1 MGLHRDKITALS
13 YSLGFRIALAVALI
27 LLASYV
33 VFIYLIVDMQHQ
45 LFFKQTIKETDSF
58 SAAVV
63 NATKHSM
70 LSDDPATTGTIV
82 RNMAMQHG
90 IYRIRIYNHD
100 GAIRFSSRAKEI
112 GVRADKK
119 AEACF
124 ACHSEDK
131 PFSQVVTGR
140 RTRIVQREGQRV
152 LGMITPIY
160 NGPDCYHAACHVHPS
175 EQKVLGVLDLGMS
188 LKDFDSHVRST
199 VFDIVL
205 LGLGTFVAVL
215 ATIVSYIVLRVHRPV
230 SRLLDATKR
239 LATGDYTCRLP
250 IDSKDEVG
258 RLALAFNI
266 MRAQIDRRTQELLRS
281 RGELKSLFE
290 QVPCFICVINKD
302 FEIVR
307 QNSYMRELFKGA
319 TGMRCFEVFKR
330 RGEKCEDC
338 HVEQAFKDGK
348 TRKREHCGITVS
360 GEEANYVSYV
370 APIVDKK
377 GEVVSAMIMAVDVR
391 DRVRLEKELRVTKD
405 FQTNL
410 IENSIHGIIAT
421 DEHGRIAIFNRSAEN
436 LLGYRA
442 EDAIGSTTLDRYFP
456 RVFLSKLQEAYA
468 GRMVDDSRLVA
479 QEQVIESADGEA
491 IPVRFS
497 GVVLFENG
505 KVIGS
510 VGFYQDLRT
519 FKTLERE
526 KQASDR
532 LAVVGQTVAG
542 LAHGIKNILQ
552 GLEGGVYVV
561 QTAVEDDDRDLL
573 TRGWSMVENNIG
585 RISQLV
591 QDLLNYSKERA
602 PQYEEIDLN
611 LLAEEVCAL
620 FDIKAAKRSIVIERD
635 FDPMVGQTSK
645 IWLDQRGIHTCLSNL
660 VSNAI
665 DACEMDLGKETHHIV
680 VRTRTEGTDHVI
692 LEVSDDGVGMNEET
706 KSKIFASFFSTKGSR
721 GTGLG
726 LLVTSKI
733 VLEHGGEISFESE
746 PGAGS
751 TFTIRMPTGK
761 AAESYDAGSCRGG
774 PVCLPRGND
783 TVFMKSTT
791 YLPTSGG
798 MPCIK

>member
-1 MGLHRDKITALS
+1 MGLLRDKIAALS
-13 YSLGFRIALAVALI
+13 YSLGFRVALAVALI

-33 VFIYLIVDMQHQ
+33 VFIYLIVDIQHE
-45 LFFKQTIKETDSF
+45 LFFKQTIKEAESF
-58 SAAVV
+58 STAVV

-70 LSDDPATTGTIV
+70 LSDDPETTGTIV

-90 IYRIRIYNHD
+90 ISRIRIYNHY

-112 GVRADKK
+112 GAKVDKK

-131 PFSQVVTGR
+131 PFSYVVTDR
-140 RTRIVQREGQRV
+140 RTRVLEREGHRV

-160 NGPDCYHAACHVHPS
+160 NAPDCYFAPCHVHPR

-199 VFDIVL
+199 IVEIVL

-215 ATIVSYIVLRVHRPV
+215 ATIVSYIVFRVHRPV

-239 LATGDYTCRLP
+239 MAMGDYMCRLS
-250 IDSKDEVG
+250 IDSKDQVG
-258 RLALAFNI
+258 KLALAFNI
-266 MRAQIDRRTQELLRS
+266 MRAQINRRTHELVQS
-281 RGELKSLFE
+281 RGELKNLFE

-319 TGMRCFEVFKR
+319 TGMRCYEVFKR
-330 RGEKCEDC
+330 RTAKCDDC

-370 APIVDKK
+370 APVVDKK

-391 DRVRLEKELRVTKD
+391 DRVRLEKELRVSQD

-421 DEHGRIAIFNRSAEN
+421 DQRGRIAIFNRSAEN

-442 EDAIGSTTLDRYFP
+442 EDAVGSTALERFFP
-456 RVFLSKLQEAYA
+456 PAFLSKLEAA
-468 GRMVDDSRLVA
+468 CSGQLIDDARLVA
-479 QEQVIESADGEA
+479 QEQVVESADGEA

-505 KVIGS
+505 KVVGS

-519 FKTLERE
+519 FKELERE
-526 KQASDR
+526 KQDSDR

-561 QTAVEDDDRDLL
+561 QTAVEDDDRQLL

-585 RISQLV
+585 RISGLV

-602 PQYEEIDLN
+602 PQYEETDFN

-620 FDIKAAKRSIVIERD
+620 FDIKATKRSIVIQRD
-635 FDPMVGQTSK
+635 FDPTLGRTSK
-645 IWLDQRGIHTCLSNL
+645 VLLDQRGIHTCLSNL
-660 VSNAI
+660 ISNAL
-665 DACEMDLGKETHHIV
+665 DACEMDLGKDHHRIL
-680 VRTRTEGTDHVI
+680 VRTGADGPDHVI
-692 LEVSDDGVGMNEET
+692 LEVSDDGVGMSEET

-751 TFTIRMPTGK
+751 IFTIRLPSGK
-761 AAESYDAGSCRGG
+761 TTESYDASSCRDG
-774 PVCLPRGND
+774 PVCPAQGAEHE
-783 TVFMKSTT
+783 TEQA
-791 YLPTSGG
+791 
-798 MPCIK
+798 